1 MKGKIPFLIFVLT
14 VAPQLAESTEMD
26 HRFINP
32 NFGGNP
38 LNGPVLL
45 NSANAQNFFKAPST
59 ASTTSSGAGSS
70 AKSVSQ
76 SALNSFK
83 TQLES
88 MVLNK
93 LALEIT
99 NQLFPSNGSTSS
111 VQTGTYNFGDYVVTI
126 SNATGGL
133 NVNVSDVVAG
143 TSTNITIPTTLP
155 SN

>member
-26 HRFINP
+26 HHFINP

-38 LNGPVLL
+38 LNGPNLL
-45 NSANAQNFFKAPST
+45 NEANAQNFFKAPTTTSATSST
-59 ASTTSSGAGSS
+59 AST

-76 SALNSFK
+76 GALNSFK

-99 NQLFPSNGSTSS
+99 NQLFPSNGGTNS

>member
-1 MKGKIPFLIFVLT
+1 
-14 VAPQLAESTEMD
+14 MD

-32 NFGGNP
+32 DFGGNP

-45 NSANAQNFFKAPST
+45 NEANAQNFFKAPTST
-59 ASTTSSGAGSS
+59 SSASTTASS
-70 AKSVSQ
+70 ASTVSQ
-76 SALNSFK
+76 GALNAFK

-99 NQLFPSNGSTSS
+99 NQLFPSNGGTSS

>member
-1 MKGKIPFLIFVLT
+1 MKCIILVLISLLTITPQFV
-14 VAPQLAESTEMD
+14 ESTEMD

-32 NFGGNP
+32 DFGGSP

-45 NSANAQNFFKAPST
+45 NAANAQNFFKAPT
-59 ASTTSSGAGSS
+59 PASTTSSGAGSS

-76 SALNSFK
+76 GALNSFK

-99 NQLFPSNGSTSS
+99 NQLFPSNGTTSS

>member
-1 MKGKIPFLIFVLT
+1 MKHKIPFLISLLIVT
-14 VAPQLAESTEMD
+14 PQLAESTEMD
-26 HRFINP
+26 HHFINP
-32 NFGGNP
+32 DFGGNP

-45 NSANAQNFFKAPST
+45 NEANAQNFFKAPT
-59 ASTTSSGAGSS
+59 TTSSSS
-70 AKSVSQ
+70 ASSSATSVSQ

-99 NQLFPSNGSTSS
+99 NQLFPSNGTTSS

>member
-1 MKGKIPFLIFVLT
+1 MKSKIPLLIFILT

-38 LNGPVLL
+38 LNGPNLL
-45 NSANAQNFFKAPST
+45 NEANAQNFFKAPTTTSATSST
-59 ASTTSSGAGSS
+59 AST

-76 SALNSFK
+76 GALNSFK

>member
-1 MKGKIPFLIFVLT
+1 MKHKIPILISLLIIV
-14 VAPQLAESTEMD
+14 PQFAESTEMD
-26 HRFINP
+26 HHFINP
-32 NFGGNP
+32 DFGGNP

-45 NSANAQNFFKAPST
+45 NEANAQNFFKAPTTTSATSST
-59 ASTTSSGAGSS
+59 ASTAT
-70 AKSVSQ
+70 SVSQ

-99 NQLFPSNGSTSS
+99 NQLFPSNGTTSS

>member
-14 VAPQLAESTEMD
+14 VAPQLAKSTEMD
-26 HRFINP
+26 HHFINP

-38 LNGPVLL
+38 LNGPNLL
-45 NSANAQNFFKAPST
+45 NEANAQNFFKAPTTTSATSST
-59 ASTTSSGAGSS
+59 ASTAT
-70 AKSVSQ
+70 SVSQ